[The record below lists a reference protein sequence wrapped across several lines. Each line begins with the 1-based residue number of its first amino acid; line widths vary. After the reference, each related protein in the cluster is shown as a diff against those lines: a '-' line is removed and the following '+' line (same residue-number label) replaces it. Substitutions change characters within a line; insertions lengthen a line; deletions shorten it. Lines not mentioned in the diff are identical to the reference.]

1 MINAMNLKFFSRMLL
16 GIAAALLVTSCIDD
30 DNTYYNP
37 YPNVAYGVIV
47 NTSPNSGDLFFFAD
61 QNQINN
67 APLNYGDAAGYYN
80 FYTGSRV
87 LSLKDNA
94 GETLSTANIT
104 LNNGD
109 FFSAFAV
116 NTFSNVE
123 LVTYRDSLE
132 YPASGTANVRFINLA
147 PDAPSV
153 DVTGTTATFATGVDF
168 KEATDFS
175 SVAAGTYDLTFKD
188 SETGETIYTA
198 TGLDFA
204 NGGIYTVYTKGFV
217 TPATGSN
224 DTFSVKKIRNY

>member
-1 MINAMNLKFFSRMLL
+1 MLL
-16 GIAAALLVTSCIDD
+16 GVAVALLASSCINDD
-30 DNTYYNP
+30 DSYYDP

-47 NTSPNSGDLFFFAD
+47 NVSPNSGDLFFFAD

-67 APLNYGDAAGYYN
+67 NALNYGDAAGYYN
-80 FYTGSRV
+80 FYTGNRA
-87 LSLKDNA
+87 LSLKNSL
-94 GETLSTANIT
+94 GETLSTDNIT

-116 NTFSNVE
+116 NTFENVE

-147 PDAPSV
+147 PDAASV
-153 DVTGTTATFATGVDF
+153 DISTTTATLATGVDF
-168 KEATDFS
+168 KEATDFMS
-175 SVAAGTYDLTFKD
+175 IAAGTYDITFKN
-188 SETGETIYTA
+188 STTNETLHTA
-198 TGLDFA
+198 TAVDFA

-217 TPATGSN
+217 SPAAGSN